1 MQRLSANVQ
10 GKCQKYNRIG
20 PLTLV
25 PFDKEPTFKNIK
37 DACKSHFGTNCECFV
52 LAGER
57 GPSYTHESQI
67 KDWSKVIHIRFLEYE
82 KPQKAEEPVFVRPL
96 HKSEPVSP
104 RKCDSAATAVTKSSV
119 IPRSV
124 SLSQMLKVGQLIEP
138 ETNVVTLHL
147 EEFAVNELK
156 WLDPFPVTLSLHRK
170 SFSEGSFRE
179 AYMAKPLSGLPKG
192 DYVLK
197 KYKEGEKP
205 GIIELFGSMEAHT
218 RKSVQLNALARN
230 FAQSMDAEAPV
241 LEFGRTFTY
250 NKVFFSSMGNE
261 FVTIETFIDG
271 HFGKLINND
280 GLICSEEASEL
291 SMKAETFS
299 HRYTCKK
306 SNTQLMVLDIQKVG
320 YTLCDPEIASTTH
333 MDEAN
338 NYYFCTGNW
347 STKAI
352 DTFFNTHKCNKYCK
366 LLNL

>member
-1 MQRLSANVQ
+1 MAYRCQSPQCTSLIFCVAPKRCLHDFSVSIMSGKRKQWHDYKERQGKRRVGAKSDKASPSASEGFLTVQRLSANVQ

-37 DACKSHFGTNCECFV
+37 DACKSHFGTNCECDV

-82 KPQKAEEPVFVRPL
+82 KSQKAEEPVFVRPL

-104 RKCDSAATAVTKSSV
+104 RKCDSVATAVTKSSV

-156 WLDPFPVTLSLHRK
+156 WLDPFPVALSLHRK
-170 SFSEGSFRE
+170 SFSEGAFRE
-179 AYMAKPLSGLPKG
+179 AYMVKALSGLPKG

-197 KYKEGEKP
+197 KYKEA
-205 GIIELFGSMEAHT
+205 FAFD
-218 RKSVQLNALARN
+218 LA
-230 FAQSMDAEAPV
+230 
-241 LEFGRTFTY
+241 
-250 NKVFFSSMGNE
+250 SSQ
-261 FVTIETFIDG
+261 
-271 HFGKLINND
+271 H
-280 GLICSEEASEL
+280 S
-291 SMKAETFS
+291 
-299 HRYTCKK
+299 
-306 SNTQLMVLDIQKVG
+306 
-320 YTLCDPEIASTTH
+320 
-333 MDEAN
+333 
-338 NYYFCTGNW
+338 
-347 STKAI
+347 
-352 DTFFNTHKCNKYCK
+352 
-366 LLNL
+366 